1 MKTSLLVEVIGWAL
15 IGLMGVNSLALLLLA
30 TK

>member
-1 MKTSLLVEVIGWAL
+1 MKTSLLVELVGWCLVA
-15 IGLMGVNSLALLLLA
+15 LMGVNSLALLLLA

>member
-1 MKTSLLVEVIGWAL
+1 MNLLIELAL
-15 IGLMGVNSLALLLLA
+15 WVCVGLMGVNSLALLLLA